1 MWQSWKHIAMPGFS
15 RASAFYAGFFL
26 SGKRSICPL
35 GNSLLSLN
43 LLPIFA
49 PNYKHRMYQQIL
61 EKKEKL
67 AVIGLGYVGL
77 PIALAFARKASVIG
91 FDINLSRIEMMK
103 QGIDPS
109 NELAR
114 EEFEGCDITFTNSL
128 DVLREARFFI
138 VAVPTPV
145 DEHNVPDLTPVKK
158 ASETIGKVLK
168 KGDYVVFESTVYP
181 GCTEEDCLPIIEKL
195 SGLKNKIDF
204 KLGYSPE
211 RINPGDKK
219 HTLATIVKVVSGCDE
234 ESLDSIA
241 RVYEM
246 VVDAGVHRASSIK
259 VAEAAKII
267 ENTQRDLN
275 IALMNELSIIFDKMN
290 INTFEV
296 LEAAGTKWN
305 FLKFSPGLVGGHCIG
320 VDPYYLT
327 YKASE
332 LGYNSRVILAGRHIN
347 DNMSIYVARKVVRH
361 IISHVADVKAAR
373 VLVMG
378 ATFKEN
384 VSDIRNSKVADV
396 VRELKE
402 FFLNVDVVD
411 PHASSEEL
419 EHEYGFGLAPSE
431 GRDYD
436 AVIVTVCHESYAS
449 LDDAYFTSITK
460 PDALIA
466 DLKGIYRNKITSRAY
481 WSF

>member
-1 MWQSWKHIAMPGFS
+1 
-15 RASAFYAGFFL
+15 
-26 SGKRSICPL
+26 
-35 GNSLLSLN
+35 
-43 LLPIFA
+43 
-49 PNYKHRMYQQIL
+49 MYRELL

-77 PIALAFARKASVIG
+77 PIALEFARKISVIG
-91 FDINLSRIEMMK
+91 FDINEKRVEMMRNK
-103 QGIDPS
+103 IDPS
-109 NELAR
+109 NELDASA
-114 EEFEGCDITFTNSL
+114 FEGCDIEFTSSL
-128 DVLREARFFI
+128 DELRKAKFYV

-145 DEHNVPDLTPVKK
+145 DDHNVPDLEPVKR
-158 ASETIGKVLK
+158 ASETIGKVIK

-195 SGLKNKIDF
+195 SGLKNVVDF

-219 HTLATIVKVVSGCDE
+219 HTIRTVIKVVSGCDE
-234 ESLDSIA
+234 ESLNEIA
-241 RVYEM
+241 SVYEL
-246 VVDAGVHRASSIK
+246 VVDAGVHKASSIK

-290 INTFEV
+290 INTYEV

-332 LGYNSRVILAGRHIN
+332 LGYNSRVILAGRYIN
-347 DNMSIYVARKVVRH
+347 DNMSMYLARRVVRH
-361 IISHVADVKAAR
+361 IISNVSDVKAAK

-411 PHASSEEL
+411 PNADSEEL
-419 EHEYGFGLAPSE
+419 QHEYGFGLAPE
-431 GRDYD
+431 VGNDYD
-436 AVIVTVCHESYAS
+436 AVIVTVCHQPYAEHG
-449 LDDAYFTSITK
+449 DAYFASITK
-460 PDALIA
+460 PHALIA
-466 DLKGIYRNKITSRAY
+466 DLKGTYRHKITSRTY